1 VTPPD
6 ATGPEDSA
14 GPLGSIR
21 GANPFV
27 GMTRGQFA
35 AAGARFAA
43 QLARRPMVLGSEGVA
58 LATKQ
63 YRVLTGA
70 SELRPDPKDRRFA
83 DPAWGHPVWRR
94 VLQSY
99 LATRDS
105 VLAAPDEVDLD
116 DKSAARARFVLMQLT
131 EALAPTNSLLTNP
144 AAIKKAASTKG
155 RSLMAGGRHLAHDVR
170 HNGGLPSQVDTR
182 PFVIGA
188 TIAVTPGS
196 VVYTSE
202 VFELIQYR
210 PSTRRV
216 AERPLLV
223 VPPQIN
229 RYYFLDLAPSRSFV
243 EHAVAQGLQVFMMS
257 WRNPGPEHRHW
268 GLDTYVQA
276 CLEAV
281 EAANEITRSERCN
294 VIGFCAGGLTVACLL
309 GHLGAIGS
317 EAVGAAALAVAGI
330 DTEARSAI
338 NLFASRRSVAS
349 SIARSRRK
357 GLLDG
362 RSLSRT
368 FAWVRPNDLV
378 WNYWVN
384 NYLMGENP
392 PAFDVLAWNSDA
404 TNLPAALHADF
415 LQLVLTNGFLH
426 PGSFAALGSPVDLG
440 IVKNDLYVVGA
451 ITDHL
456 VPWESTYMATQ
467 TFGGEVRYV
476 LSNSGHIQALV
487 NPPGNPKAS
496 FLVGLDNPPDPE
508 EWRAQAEMRKGSWW
522 TDWAEWMAPRSGEQ
536 RAAPR
541 KLGSRTHP
549 PQVPAPGRYV
559 HQHP

>member
-1 VTPPD
+1 
-6 ATGPEDSA
+6 
-14 GPLGSIR
+14 
-21 GANPFV
+21 
-27 GMTRGQFA
+27 
-35 AAGARFAA
+35 
-43 QLARRPMVLGSEGVA
+43 
-58 LATKQ
+58 
-63 YRVLTGA
+63 VLTGA
-70 SELRPDPKDRRFA
+70 SELRPDPKDAASPIRPGAIRCG
-83 DPAWGHPVWRR
+83 DVYC
-94 VLQSY
+94 QSY

-216 AERPLLV
+216 AERPVLV

-404 TNLPAALHADF
+404 TTCRPLCTPIF
-415 LQLVLTNGFLH
+415 
-426 PGSFAALGSPVDLG
+426 
-440 IVKNDLYVVGA
+440 
-451 ITDHL
+451 
-456 VPWESTYMATQ
+456 
-467 TFGGEVRYV
+467 
-476 LSNSGHIQALV
+476 SN
-487 NPPGNPKAS
+487 
-496 FLVGLDNPPDPE
+496 
-508 EWRAQAEMRKGSWW
+508 WC
-522 TDWAEWMAPRSGEQ
+522 
-536 RAAPR
+536 
-541 KLGSRTHP
+541 
-549 PQVPAPGRYV
+549 
-559 HQHP
+559 